1 MSGGGTEVARAFVTI
16 IPKSDGTSNDVINS
30 VVNPLQEGVGKA
42 GDKAGGLFN
51 ANLSSMLSKFAVPA
65 AVGTALIGVGKA
77 GLSAFDEVQEG
88 TFNVIKATGATG
100 EAAKE
105 LEGVYKDVASS
116 VVGGFGDIGSA
127 VGELNTRLG
136 LNGEELETAS
146 EAAMKYAKVTGQDA
160 TQAVKDVTRMMNNAG
175 ISADDYGATLDKLT
189 VAGQAA
195 GIDTGKLAQ
204 MVTDNAASF
213 KELGLS
219 TDESIAM
226 LANFEKTG
234 ANTSAIL
241 SGMKKGVAEWAQE
254 GISAKDGF
262 AEFVQG
268 VQDGTVTSAD
278 AIDLFGSRA
287 GMTMFD
293 AAQKGQ
299 LSFDD
304 MYNAITTNSEGAL
317 DSVYQDTLTNS
328 EKMSLAMQN
337 IKLAAA
343 DAFAPLATSISDT
356 LTNVVIP
363 TLQSAGEKVGEFMT
377 TVSDLYDTYVVPVID
392 SVKTFV
398 QPAVDEIRKTVEDGI
413 STAGDV
419 FNEVMPAIQQ
429 LVADVWPDIQGIIQ
443 GVMNIIKQVVP
454 PAWNAVKTVVSTV
467 MSAVSGVVKTV
478 WPVISAVIKT
488 AVRNI
493 RTTITGISTII
504 SNVKST
510 FNSIK
515 EGMQKPIEEAK
526 EFISGIIEKIKGF
539 FPLDIGRIFS
549 NLQLPHFTV
558 DGGEFPYGV
567 GGKGHMPSFGVN
579 WYAKAMDQPYMFNRA
594 SLIGV
599 GEAGDEMVYGRKALM
614 DDIREASGGGR
625 NVTINVTVNGADNP
639 EQWATRL
646 VRQMEL
652 EVRTA

>member
-1 MSGGGTEVARAFVTI
+1 
-16 IPKSDGTSNDVINS
+16 
-30 VVNPLQEGVGKA
+30 
-42 GDKAGGLFN
+42 
-51 ANLSSMLSKFAVPA
+51 
-65 AVGTALIGVGKA
+65 
-77 GLSAFDEVQEG
+77 
-88 TFNVIKATGATG
+88 
-100 EAAKE
+100 
-105 LEGVYKDVASS
+105 
-116 VVGGFGDIGSA
+116 
-127 VGELNTRLG
+127 
-136 LNGEELETAS
+136 
-146 EAAMKYAKVTGQDA
+146 MKYAKVTGQDA

-175 ISADDYGATLDKLT
+175 ISAEDYGITLDKLT

-317 DSVYQDTLTNS
+317 DDVYQNTLTNS

-363 TLQSAGEKVGEFMT
+363 MLQSAGEKVGEFMT

-392 SVKTFV
+392 SVKT
-398 QPAVDEIRKTVEDGI
+398 
-413 STAGDV
+413 
-419 FNEVMPAIQQ
+419 
-429 LVADVWPDIQGIIQ
+429 LC
-443 GVMNIIKQVVP
+443 
-454 PAWNAVKTVVSTV
+454 
-467 MSAVSGVVKTV
+467 
-478 WPVISAVIKT
+478 
-488 AVRNI
+488 
-493 RTTITGISTII
+493 
-504 SNVKST
+504 
-510 FNSIK
+510 
-515 EGMQKPIEEAK
+515 
-526 EFISGIIEKIKGF
+526 
-539 FPLDIGRIFS
+539 
-549 NLQLPHFTV
+549 
-558 DGGEFPYGV
+558 
-567 GGKGHMPSFGVN
+567 
-579 WYAKAMDQPYMFNRA
+579 
-594 SLIGV
+594 SLL
-599 GEAGDEMVYGRKALM
+599 LM
-614 DDIREASGGGR
+614 K
-625 NVTINVTVNGADNP
+625 
-639 EQWATRL
+639 
-646 VRQMEL
+646 
-652 EVRTA
+652 